1 MRYFHVSSVLNRES
15 IQRHG
20 LDPSRM
26 GAAPGIAG
34 STRPEADGCF
44 VTFFE
49 AEAEFFVRMNN
60 TGGPVDLW
68 AVDEAADE
76 VWVETD
82 SGFSYLVGTV
92 AVDRLTLIRRDL
104 PPIDR

>member
-1 MRYFHVSSVLNRES
+1 
-15 IQRHG
+15 
-20 LDPSRM
+20 
-26 GAAPGIAG
+26 
-34 STRPEADGCF
+34 
-44 VTFFE
+44 
-49 AEAEFFVRMNN
+49 VRMNN

-76 VWVETD
+76 QWVETD